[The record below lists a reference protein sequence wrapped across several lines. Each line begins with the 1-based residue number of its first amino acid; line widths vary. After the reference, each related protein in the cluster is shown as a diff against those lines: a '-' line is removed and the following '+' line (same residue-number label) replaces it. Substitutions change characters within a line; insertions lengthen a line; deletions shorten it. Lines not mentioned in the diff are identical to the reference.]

1 MKQSILGILSA
12 LATSMQAESRKYHP
26 LIIPLIQSSVEPNS
40 DSRVYLLEDALDL
53 WSTVL
58 AQTPSPPSSEIVS
71 LVQYLF
77 PMFEVGSETLRK
89 ALEITELYIYL
100 VPSEFLANAALIF
113 KPFGL
118 LLGSVKAEASGMVTS
133 LVELLIKSA
142 DRLGGVSAIGDLTQ
156 SMVSSTLLSTLL
168 SGLHNAY
175 LAHQTSGPNR
185 MKPSIDGIIETDYLN
200 IFARLA
206 VASPSLLLSGLE
218 AALQGSK
225 TDGSNNQDRVTEW
238 LITEWFSHIDSIG
251 HPGHKKLNCLA
262 LTSFLSTGQ
271 PFILSHLQ
279 SLMTIWTDLITEIVV
294 DASLEEGKPDYR
306 DSLVYSDP
314 TARKPDWPEAP
325 ADERARVLNFEDPVH
340 RIDIRVFIREKL
352 AVAVEKCGGM
362 AAFQS
367 EWVQNV
373 DNDVVQAFRALG
385 IV

>member
-12 LATSMQAESRKYHP
+12 LAMSMQAESRKYHP
-26 LIIPLIQSSVEPNS
+26 LIIPLIQSSIEPNS

-58 AQTPSPPSSEIVS
+58 AQTPLPPSSEIVS

-89 ALEITELYIYL
+89 ALEITELYIHL
-100 VPSEFLANAALIF
+100 VPSEFLANAALILN
-113 KPFGL
+113 PFGL
-118 LLGSVKAEASGMVTS
+118 LLGSVKPDASGTVTS
-133 LVELLIKSA
+133 LVELLIMSA
-142 DRLGGVSAIGDLTQ
+142 DRLGSVSAVENLTQ

-168 SGLHNAY
+168 SGLYNAY
-175 LAHQTSGPNR
+175 LAHQTTGPNR
-185 MKPSIDGIIETDYLN
+185 IRPSIDGIVETDYLN

-218 AALQGSK
+218 AALQSSK
-225 TDGSNNQDRVTEW
+225 TDGSNNQDRITEW

-251 HPGHKKLNCLA
+251 HPTHKKLNCLA
-262 LTSFLSTGQ
+262 LTSFLSIGQ

-279 SLMTIWTDLITEIVV
+279 SLMTIWTDLVTEIVV
-294 DASLEEGKPDYR
+294 DASLEEGRPDYR
-306 DSLVYSDP
+306 DSLVYNDP
-314 TARKPDWPEAP
+314 SAQKPDGPEAP
-325 ADERARVLNFEDPVH
+325 ADERRRVLDFEDPVH
-340 RIDIRVFIREKL
+340 RIDVRDFIREKL
-352 AVAVEKCGGM
+352 AVAVEKCEGM
-362 AAFQS
+362 ELFQR

-373 DNDVVQAFRALG
+373 DTDVVRAFGALG

>member
-1 MKQSILGILSA
+1 MKQSILGVLSA

-26 LIIPLIQSSVEPNS
+26 LIIPLIQSSIEPNS
-40 DSRVYLLEDALDL
+40 DSRVYLLEDALEL

-113 KPFGL
+113 NPFGL
-118 LLGSVKAEASGMVTS
+118 LLGSVKPEASGTVTS
-133 LVELLIKSA
+133 LVELLIRSA
-142 DRLGGVSAIGDLTQ
+142 DRLGSVPAITDLTQ
-156 SMVSSTLLSTLL
+156 SMVSSTLLSILL
-168 SGLHNAY
+168 SGVHNAY
-175 LAHQTSGPNR
+175 LAHQTTGPNR
-185 MKPSIDGIIETDYLN
+185 IRPSIDGIVETDYLN

-218 AALQGSK
+218 AALQSSK
-225 TDGSNNQDRVTEW
+225 TDDSNNQDRITEW
-238 LITEWFSHIDSIG
+238 LIIEWFSHIDNIG
-251 HPGHKKLNCLA
+251 HPAHKKLNCLA

-279 SLMTIWTDLITEIVV
+279 SLMTIWTDLVTEIVV
-294 DASLEEGKPDYR
+294 DASLEEGQPDYR
-306 DSLVYSDP
+306 DSLVYNDP
-314 TARKPDWPEAP
+314 NVQKPDGPEAP
-325 ADERARVLNFEDPVH
+325 ADERRRVLDFEDPVH
-340 RIDIRVFIREKL
+340 RIDVRVFIREKL

-362 AAFQS
+362 EPFQS

-373 DNDVVQAFRALG
+373 DNDVVRAFGALG

>member
-12 LATSMQAESRKYHP
+12 LAVSMQAESRKYHP

-77 PMFEVGSETLRK
+77 PMFEIGSETLRK

-113 KPFGL
+113 SPFGL
-118 LLGSVKAEASGMVTS
+118 LLGSTKPEASGTVTS

-142 DRLGGVSAIGDLTQ
+142 DRLGSTAAVGNLAQ
-156 SMVSSTLLSTLL
+156 SMVSSNMLSTLL

-175 LAHQTSGPNR
+175 LAHQTTGPNR
-185 MKPSIDGIIETDYLN
+185 IRTSIDGIVETDYLN

-206 VASPSLLLSGLE
+206 IASPSLLLSALE
-218 AALQGSK
+218 AALQNSK
-225 TDGSNNQDRVTEW
+225 TDDFTNQDRVTEW
-238 LITEWFSHIDSIG
+238 LFTEWFSHIDSIG
-251 HPGHKKLNCLA
+251 HPAHKKLNCLA

-279 SLMTIWTDLITEIVV
+279 SLMTIWTDLIAEIVV
-294 DASLEEGKPDYR
+294 DVSLVEGQPDWG
-306 DSLVYSDP
+306 DSLVYIDSLTQKSDG
-314 TARKPDWPEAP
+314 PEVP
-325 ADERARVLNFEDPVH
+325 ADERRRVLDSEDPVH
-340 RIDIRVFIREKL
+340 RIDVRVFIRENL

-362 AAFQS
+362 EVFQS

-373 DNDVVQAFRALG
+373 DSDVVRAFSALG